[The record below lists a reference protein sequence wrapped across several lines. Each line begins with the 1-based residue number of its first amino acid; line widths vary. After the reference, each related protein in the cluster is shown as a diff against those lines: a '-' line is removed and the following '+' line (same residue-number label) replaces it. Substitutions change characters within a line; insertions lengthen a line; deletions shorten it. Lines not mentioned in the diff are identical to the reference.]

1 MIVVM
6 VAGPGGDSLQGPEVL
21 EHGIG
26 PLGRGPHGGQQVVAG
41 LLVRCRA
48 GVLRGHEDADPGP
61 LVPLV
66 RQDRHRRPG
75 RPVQGGQHVESG
87 RGRVVGGAGLHRTG
101 VHGEPR
107 ENPSP
112 PARCP
117 RRPRPRPEC
126 HRWRPVSGLR
136 RGDPVGADQG
146 PVQADE
152 RLFRSA
158 QPVQDLGKVRGPVGD
173 HPQGL
178 MQIPV
183 GRGPAHLRVAGQGG
197 QGGARHH
204 PPQQEHRPGPDRW
217 PPWAT
222 ASRHGPCGGRPTT
235 GRWCGRWTR
244 EHPKWQDRTARGDP
258 LVADSLVR
266 THYPGRPPRAPPPP
280 PAQSLP
286 HHRADPRQSGGFP
299 GEKGSM

>member
-26 PLGRGPHGGQQVVAG
+26 PLGRGPQGGQQVVAG
-41 LLVRCRA
+41 LLVGGRA

-66 RQDRHRRPG
+66 RQDRHPQPG
-75 RPVQGGQHVESG
+75 RPVQGRQHVQPG
-87 RGRVVGGAGLHRTG
+87 RGQVVGGAGLHRAR

-146 PVQADE
+146 PVQAHE
-152 RLFRSA
+152 RLLRSA
-158 QPVQDLGKVRGPVGD
+158 QPLKDLGKVRGPVGD
-173 HPQGL
+173 HPQG
-178 MQIPV
+178 PV
-183 GRGPAHLRVAGQGG
+183 AGTCRPWPGSPSSRGPGWSGRC
-197 QGGARHH
+197 
-204 PPQQEHRPGPDRW
+204 PPPSTAAPAPPGPGRW
-217 PPWAT
+217 PPSAT
-222 ASRHGPCGGRPTT
+222 ASRRAPCGGPPTT
-235 GRWCGRWTR
+235 GRWRGRWTR
-244 EHPKWQDRTARGDP
+244 ERPKWQDKTPARGP
-258 LVADSLVR
+258 PGSDSC
-266 THYPGRPPRAPPPP
+266 G
-280 PAQSLP
+280 
-286 HHRADPRQSGGFP
+286 
-299 GEKGSM
+299 